1 MAVHLIGALALA
13 ASSLVAARGVTPA
26 AFGRR
31 CIPAPTP
38 TRFKTRVGGPGADCV
53 VLLRQ
58 TITDDTLGRRA
69 KRRGP
74 RGADFAPWGGSAGR
88 LAALGATLE
97 FHHGP
102 LARAYQGRNRGP
114 EQSDR
119 FSRRIRIGRDGRF
132 SISNVSGDIT
142 ITGGGGDEVSIEA
155 VKHARGSR
163 VDLDR
168 VHIEVAERPGRV
180 EVRTESDRGWDDR
193 NGSVSVDYT
202 ISLPASAGV
211 DAKSVSGVIRIS
223 NVQGIVRVE
232 NVSGDVL
239 TSATPKV
246 ELVKSVSGDVSLGGV
261 TSDGDLSASSVSGSV
276 TAKGVKARG
285 LDLATVSGTI
295 TISDASCDRLDSKS
309 VSGDIGYSGTIARA
323 GRYNINTHSGSIR
336 LTLSGSTGFELIANT
351 FSGNIRSDLP
361 ITIGGSQS
369 GRPER
374 PRFGPGRSLRGTFGD
389 GSASLSL
396 RTFSGDVVI
405 QKR

>member
-1 MAVHLIGALALA
+1 MRPAFLVVCCVLA
-13 ASSLVAARGVTPA
+13 AGIPGLAAQDSH
-26 AFGRR
+26 GRR
-31 CIPAPTP
+31 MVDREAV
-38 TRFKTRVGGPGADCV
+38 R
-53 VLLRQ
+53 
-58 TITDDTLGRRA
+58 
-69 KRRGP
+69 
-74 RGADFAPWGGSAGR
+74 SAAGDE
-88 LAALGATLE
+88 T
-97 FHHGP
+97 HHGP
-102 LARAYQGRNRGP
+102 LARAYQGRTRGP

-155 VKHARGSR
+155 VKHARGR
-163 VDLDR
+163 RADLDR

-211 DAKSVSGVIRIS
+211 DAKSVSGVIKIS

-232 NVSGDVL
+232 NV
-239 TSATPKV
+239 KV
-246 ELVKSVSGDVSLGGV
+246 ELAKSVSGDVSLGGV

-374 PRFGPGRSLRGTFGD
+374 PRFGPGRSIRGTFGD